1 MKSELRYWEE
11 KTRKIEDLNLENS
24 IINNKKHFSD
34 RKMELFDKIEEEFK
48 KLEEK
53 SLEKARMYAH
63 VETVDRDAQVE
74 RLRRI
79 FDYYVKKNV
88 KETKLFEDLGKKL
101 HKMSLESYL
110 NFIK

>member
-1 MKSELRYWEE
+1 
-11 KTRKIEDLNLENS
+11 
-24 IINNKKHFSD
+24 
-34 RKMELFDKIEEEFK
+34 
-48 KLEEK
+48 
-53 SLEKARMYAH
+53 MYAH

-88 KETKLFEDLGKKL
+88 KEAKLFEDLGKKL